1 MTILV
6 TIQAQLVVGEEQ
18 VIKSLAPGLRLSH
31 SWRKKFP
38 SSQPVKFAQPVFPH
52 CH

>member
-18 VIKSLAPGLRLSH
+18 VMGSEGQWNENVR
-31 SWRKKFP
+31 
-38 SSQPVKFAQPVFPH
+38 
-52 CH
+52 

>member
-18 VIKSLAPGLRLSH
+18 VIKSLA
-31 SWRKKFP
+31 
-38 SSQPVKFAQPVFPH
+38 
-52 CH
+52 